1 MPRIHERGDPTV
13 KVLFWPELPKNLQE
27 MAEARRP
34 ESIELEWLA
43 RDSSESV
50 LLERLGGVDCLFSQA
65 SGPIS
70 PGVYPELGR
79 LKLVQLL
86 SAGYDFLDIDLAR
99 RNRLVVCS
107 NGGANAIAVAEHTVM
122 LMLSVL
128 RRLTALDAAMR
139 TGGAKPD
146 VASNHELAGRS
157 VGLLGLG
164 FIGREV
170 AKRLRG
176 FEVELLYHDVERAST
191 ETEEAFGA
199 SFRSLPEL
207 LAESDVLSLHTP
219 LNDQTRHII
228 NRDTLSLMKPTA
240 VLVNTARGEL
250 VDEGALAEALREGR
264 LMGAGLDVLSVEPPP
279 SGHPLLATEL
289 GVVATPH
296 SAGPT
301 WESFPRRI
309 ENAFANAERVG
320 RGEAPLWVIPEL
332 R

>member
-1 MPRIHERGDPTV
+1 V
-13 KVLFWPELPKNLQE
+13 KVLFWPELPKDLRE
-27 MAEARRP
+27 MAEGLCP
-34 ESIELEWLA
+34 ESMELEWLA
-43 RDSSESV
+43 RGAGEPEMLD
-50 LLERLGGVDCLFSQA
+50 RLAGVECLFSQA
-65 SGPIS
+65 SGPIF

-99 RNRLVVCS
+99 SNRLVVCS
-107 NGGANAIAVAEHTVM
+107 NGGANAIAVAEHAVL

-128 RRLTALDAAMR
+128 RRLTVLDASMR
-139 TGGAKPD
+139 TGVAERD
-146 VASNHELAGRS
+146 VSRNHELAGRR
-157 VGLLGLG
+157 VGLLGFG

-176 FEVELLYHDVERAST
+176 FEVELLYHDVERAGVDT
-191 ETEEAFGA
+191 EAALGA
-199 SFRSLPEL
+199 SFRSLRQL

-219 LNDQTRHII
+219 LNEQTRKII
-228 NRDTLSLMKPTA
+228 NRETLSWMKRDA

-250 VDEGALAEALREGR
+250 VDEDALAEALAEGA
-264 LMGAGLDVLSVEPPP
+264 LMGAGLDVFAVEPPP
-279 SGHPLLATEL
+279 TGHPLLAAEL

-309 ENAFANAERVG
+309 ENAFANAERVR